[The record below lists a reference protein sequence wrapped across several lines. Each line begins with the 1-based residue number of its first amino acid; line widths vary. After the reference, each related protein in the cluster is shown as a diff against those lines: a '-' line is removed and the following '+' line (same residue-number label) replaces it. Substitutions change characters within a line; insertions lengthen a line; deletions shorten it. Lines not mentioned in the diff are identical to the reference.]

1 MKPSKILAL
10 SSAASVALFTANP
23 ALADHHASA
32 ATTAATVETTAVASE
47 GPALWK
53 VADEDT
59 TIYLFGTIHALP
71 KEIEWYDAEIAE
83 ALTSSDTVV
92 TEIKMDPSSEA
103 AMQQLAMSKGLL
115 PQETSL
121 RSLLNTEQTSSY
133 EAAMTKLGLPTE
145 AFDRLEPWM
154 AALSLT
160 MLPLIQQGYSPD
172 AGVDRVIL
180 SKAGDKEQQALETA
194 EFQINIFDSLPQESQ
209 VTFMMEAAEGIDE
222 VKPMLDRMVA
232 EWVEGD
238 ADALAAIMNEG
249 MTDPM
254 VAEKLLYARNKTW
267 AEWIDTRLDSPGTIF
282 IAVGAGHLAGEKS
295 VQDYLTERGITTDRV
310 Q

>member
-1 MKPSKILAL
+1 MKHLKLLAL
-10 SSAASVALFTANP
+10 SAASVALFSANP
-23 ALADHHASA
+23 VLAEDPVIT
-32 ATTAATVETTAVASE
+32 ATATADTAAAASE

-53 VADEDT
+53 VADQDT

-92 TEIKMDPSSEA
+92 TEIKMDPGSEA
-103 AMQQLAMSKGLL
+103 AMQQIAISKGLL
-115 PQETSL
+115 PPETSL
-121 RSLLNTEQTSSY
+121 RSLLTPDQTQSY
-133 EAAMTKLGLPTE
+133 EAALTKLGLPTE

-160 MLPLIQQGYSPD
+160 MLPLMQQGYSPD
-172 AGVDRVIL
+172 AGVDKVIL
-180 SKAGDKEQQALETA
+180 SKAGDIEQQALETA
-194 EFQINIFDSLPQESQ
+194 EFQIGIFDGLPQESQ
-209 VTFMMEAAEGIDE
+209 IAFMMEAAEGIDE
-222 VKPMLDRMVA
+222 VKPILDSMVA

-249 MTDPM
+249 LTDPM
-254 VAEKLLYARNKTW
+254 VAEKLLYERNKTW
-267 AEWIDTRLDSPGTIF
+267 AEWIDARMDSPGTIF

-295 VQDYLTERGITTDRV
+295 VQDYLAERGIATDRV

>member
-1 MKPSKILAL
+1 MKFSKLLAIT
-10 SSAASVALFTANP
+10 SAASIALFATNP
-23 ALADHHASA
+23 VLADDHATEA
-32 ATTAATVETTAVASE
+32 AQTTSE

-71 KEIEWYDAEIAE
+71 KEIEWFDAEIAE
-83 ALTSSDTVV
+83 ALTSSQAVV
-92 TEIKMDPSSEA
+92 TEIKMDPGSEA
-103 AMQQLAMSKGLL
+103 AMQQLAISKGLL
-115 PQETSL
+115 PPETTL
-121 RSLLNTEQTSSY
+121 RSLLTPEQTASY
-133 EAAMTKLGLPTE
+133 ETAMTKLGLPAE

-160 MLPLIQQGYSPD
+160 MLPLMQQGYSPD
-172 AGVDRVIL
+172 AGVDKVIL

-194 EFQINIFDSLPQESQ
+194 EFQIGIFDGLPQESQ
-209 VTFMMEAAEGIDE
+209 ITFMMEAAEGIDE
-222 VKPMLDRMVA
+222 VKGVLDKMVA
-232 EWVEGD
+232 EWIEGD

-254 VAEKLLYARNKTW
+254 VAEKLLYERNKNW

-295 VQDYLTERGITTDRV
+295 VQDYLAERGIATDRV

>member
-1 MKPSKILAL
+1 MKFSKVLTLTSALSLAL
-10 SSAASVALFTANP
+10 LAANP
-23 ALADHHASA
+23 VLADDHAAHEA
-32 ATTAATVETTAVASE
+32 AAAVAK

-83 ALTSSDTVV
+83 ALTASDTIV
-92 TEIKMDPSSEA
+92 TEIKLDKQSEA
-103 AMQQLAMSKGLL
+103 AMQQLAIAKGLL
-115 PQETSL
+115 PPDTTL
-121 RSLLNTEQTSSY
+121 RSLLDDDQTATY

-160 MLPLIQQGYSPD
+160 MLPLMQQGYSPD
-172 AGVDRVIL
+172 SGVDKVLIQ
-180 SKAGDKEQQALETA
+180 KAGDKSQDALETA
-194 EFQINIFDSLPQESQ
+194 EFQIAIFDEMAQDAQ
-209 VTFMMEAAEGIDE
+209 IAFMIEAAEGIDE
-222 VKPMLDRMVA
+222 VKPMLDRMV
-232 EWVEGD
+232 EVWVKGD
-238 ADALAAIMNEG
+238 ADTLAEFMNEN
-249 MTDPM
+249 MDDPM
-254 VAEKLLYARNKTW
+254 VAEKLLFERNRNW

-282 IAVGAGHLAGEKS
+282 MAVGAGHLAGEKS
-295 VQDYLTERGITTDRV
+295 VQDYLAERGIETIRV

>member
-1 MKPSKILAL
+1 MKLSKRLAL
-10 SSAASVALFTANP
+10 SSAACVALFSANP
-23 ALADHHASA
+23 ALADDHA
-32 ATTAATVETTAVASE
+32 ATGAVAAPSE

-83 ALTSSDTVV
+83 ALTSSDAVV
-92 TEIKMDPSSEA
+92 TEIKMDPGSEA
-103 AMQQLAMSKGLL
+103 AMQQMAISKGLL
-115 PQETSL
+115 PPETSL
-121 RSLLNTEQTSSY
+121 RSLLTPEQTTSY

-160 MLPLIQQGYSPD
+160 MLPLMQQGYSPD
-172 AGVDRVIL
+172 AGVDKVIL

-194 EFQINIFDSLPQESQ
+194 EFQIGIFDGLPQESQ
-209 VTFMMEAAEGIDE
+209 ITFMMEAAEGIDD
-222 VKPMLDRMVA
+222 VKTILDSMVA

-254 VAEKLLYARNKTW
+254 VAEKLLYERNKTW

-295 VQDYLTERGITTDRV
+295 VQDYLAERGIATDRV

>member
-1 MKPSKILAL
+1 MKLSKILAL
-10 SSAASVALFTANP
+10 SSAASVTLFAANP
-23 ALADHHASA
+23 ALADHHAASA
-32 ATTAATVETTAVASE
+32 SPATEAAVASE

-83 ALTSSDTVV
+83 ALTSSDAVV
-92 TEIKMDPSSEA
+92 TEIKMDPGSEA
-103 AMQQLAMSKGLL
+103 EMQQLAMSKGLL
-115 PQETSL
+115 PLETPL
-121 RSLLNTEQTSSY
+121 RSLLSEEQTTSY
-133 EAAMTKLGLPTE
+133 EAAMGKLGLPTE

-160 MLPLIQQGYSPD
+160 MLPLMQQGYSPD
-172 AGVDRVIL
+172 AGVDKVIL

-194 EFQINIFDSLPQESQ
+194 EFQIDIFDSMPQDSQ
-209 VTFMMEAAEGIDE
+209 ISFMMEAAEGIDE
-222 VKPMLDRMVA
+222 VKPTLDRMVTA
-232 EWVEGD
+232 WVNGD
-238 ADALAAIMNEG
+238 ADGLATIMNEG
-249 MTDPM
+249 MSDPM
-254 VAEKLLYARNKTW
+254 VAEKLLFERNKTW

-282 IAVGAGHLAGEKS
+282 IAVGAGHLAGDKS